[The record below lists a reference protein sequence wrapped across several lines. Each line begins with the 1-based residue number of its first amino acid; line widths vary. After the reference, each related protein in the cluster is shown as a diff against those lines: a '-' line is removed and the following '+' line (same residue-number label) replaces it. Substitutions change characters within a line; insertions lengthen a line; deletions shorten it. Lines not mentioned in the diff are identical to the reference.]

1 MLHRCAVTAV
11 TSMAALLLAAGAARA
26 QDTNPPPAAI
36 AATSTWHIVDVSLV
50 GTNLLRWGT
59 NTIQTAALTNRV
71 DPFGRD
77 VDALVLHTPFD
88 SPRPSSV
95 PASVLL
101 PLVWTGKNIL
111 VSDEP
116 VDEGIADG
124 NGDGVRTVTFSTTPL
139 MSLGGRDTSGSL
151 PLALRSDVDI
161 DTHTGEY
168 SLREVEVGLWGESLW
183 LLHTL
188 RQEQDDGSVG
198 FEFRA
203 TW

>member
-1 MLHRCAVTAV
+1 MSCVGCLAV
-11 TSMAALLLAAGAARA
+11 LLLTAGAVCG
-26 QDTNPPPAAI
+26 QESNMPAAAV
-36 AATSTWHIVDVSLV
+36 AATSTWQVVDVSLV

-59 NTIQTAALTNRV
+59 NTMSTVALTNRV
-71 DPFGRD
+71 DPFGRG

-111 VSDEP
+111 VSEEP
-116 VDEGIADG
+116 IDDGITDG
-124 NGDGVRTVTFSTTPL
+124 NGDGVRTVTFSTAPL
-139 MSLGGRDTSGSL
+139 RSLTGRDAGGSL

-168 SLREVEVGLWGESLW
+168 SLREVEVGLWGERLW

-203 TW
+203 SW